1 MISRRS
7 IIAYTLTLTVATGL
21 TGCGS
26 SGGNSA
32 AEAMKGFDVVAVVA
46 LTGPVAAS
54 AKATTEGLQAAID
67 SINASGGV
75 LGQQATL
82 TVLDDAGDPTKSVTL
97 LQSYLDKNT
106 PQLVIPGN
114 NSNQALAMLPVLT
127 RKKVLS
133 MSQGQSNKLNDP
145 KTFPHHFGYNSVP
158 QDTDK
163 IVSLLKERGDRSV
176 ALLAANDALGQ
187 STVDIFKA
195 AFAKGGIQLAV
206 EQYTPTDLDMKSQ
219 LQRLQAA
226 RPQTLLIQSYGATA
240 GYILKGRTELG
251 WDIPTLGAPTLGNG
265 NNLALVSSPADW
277 KNLKLFVNKVNTPQ
291 HLKSPAFDD
300 LLARLKSA
308 NSKLDQPF
316 QIYST
321 AWDSVH
327 LAKLAAEQAKSTD
340 GPATA
345 KALENRTEVQGASPL
360 VSFSKEIYSPSNH
373 FFDLSAVPDA
383 NAVVAPGPIVGG
395 FIQSVTQ

>member
-1 MISRRS
+1 VISKRYLVALS
-7 IIAYTLTLTVATGL
+7 LTVATGL
-21 TGCGS
+21 AGCGGS
-26 SGGNSA
+26 SANSA
-32 AEAMKGFDVVAVVA
+32 SGAKKDFAVVAVVA
-46 LTGPVAAS
+46 LTGPVSAS
-54 AKATTEGLQAAID
+54 AKATTEGLQAAVD
-67 SINASGGV
+67 SINAAGGV
-75 LGQQATL
+75 MGQKASL
-82 TVLDDAGDPTKSVTL
+82 TVLDDGGDPTKSVTL
-97 LQSYLDKNT
+97 LQSYLDENT

-114 NSNQALAMLPVLT
+114 NSNQALAMLPLLT

-145 KTFPHHFGYNSVP
+145 KTFPYHFGYNSVP

-187 STVDIFKA
+187 STVDIFKT
-195 AFAKGGIQLAV
+195 AFAKGGLQLAV
-206 EQYTPTDLDMKSQ
+206 EQYAPTDLDMKSQ

-226 RPQTLLIQSYGATA
+226 KPQTLMIQSYGATA

-251 WDIPTLGAPTLGNG
+251 WDVPTLGAPTLGNG

-277 KNLKLFVNKVNTPQ
+277 KNLLLFVNRVNTPQ
-291 HLKSPAFDD
+291 HIQSPAFDD
-300 LLARLKSA
+300 LLARLTTAK
-308 NSKLDQPF
+308 SKLDQPF

-340 GPATA
+340 APAMA
-345 KALENRTEVQGASPL
+345 KALENRTPVQGASPL
-360 VSFSKEIYSPSNH
+360 VSFSEEVYSPTNH

-395 FIQSVTQ
+395 FIQSVSP

>member
-114 NSNQALAMLPVLT
+114 NSNQALAMLPVL
-127 RKKVLS
+127 
-133 MSQGQSNKLNDP
+133 D
-145 KTFPHHFGYNSVP
+145 H
-158 QDTDK
+158 
-163 IVSLLKERGDRSV
+163 
-176 ALLAANDALGQ
+176 
-187 STVDIFKA
+187 
-195 AFAKGGIQLAV
+195 
-206 EQYTPTDLDMKSQ
+206 
-219 LQRLQAA
+219 A
-226 RPQTLLIQSYGATA
+226 R
-240 GYILKGRTELG
+240 
-251 WDIPTLGAPTLGNG
+251 
-265 NNLALVSSPADW
+265 
-277 KNLKLFVNKVNTPQ
+277 
-291 HLKSPAFDD
+291 
-300 LLARLKSA
+300 
-308 NSKLDQPF
+308 
-316 QIYST
+316 
-321 AWDSVH
+321 
-327 LAKLAAEQAKSTD
+327 
-340 GPATA
+340 
-345 KALENRTEVQGASPL
+345 
-360 VSFSKEIYSPSNH
+360 
-373 FFDLSAVPDA
+373 
-383 NAVVAPGPIVGG
+383 
-395 FIQSVTQ
+395 

>member
-1 MISRRS
+1 MVARRY
-7 IIAYTLTLTVATGL
+7 ITAFTLTVAIGL

-26 SGGNSA
+26 SSGNSA
-32 AEAMKGFDVVAVVA
+32 AGAKKDFAVVAVVA

-54 AKATTEGLQAAID
+54 AKATTEGLQAAVD

-75 LGQQATL
+75 MGEKASL

-97 LQSYLDKNT
+97 LQSYLDKHT

-145 KTFPHHFGYNSVP
+145 ARYPYFFGYNSVP
-158 QDTDK
+158 QDTVK
-163 IVSLLKERGDRSV
+163 IVSLLKARGDRSV

-195 AFAKGGIQLAV
+195 TFAKAGIELAV
-206 EQYTPTDLDMKSQ
+206 DQYAPTDLDMKPQ

-251 WDIPTLGAPTLGNG
+251 WDVPTLGAPTLGNG

-277 KNLKLFVNKVNTPQ
+277 KNLTLFVNRVNTPQ
-291 HLKSPAFDD
+291 HLQSPAFDD
-300 LLARLKSA
+300 LLARLKTA
-308 NSKLDQPF
+308 GSKLDQPF

-327 LAKLAAEQAKSTD
+327 LAKLGAEQAKSTD
-340 GPATA
+340 GPAMA
-345 KALENRTEVQGASPL
+345 KALENRQETQGGSSL
-360 VSFSKEIYSPSNH
+360 VSFSKEIYSTSNH
-373 FFDLSAVPDA
+373 FFDLSSVPDA

-395 FIQSVTQ
+395 FIQSVSP

>member
-145 KTFPHHFGYNSVP
+145 KTFPYHFGYNSVP

>member
-1 MISRRS
+1 MITKRY
-7 IIAYTLTLTVATGL
+7 IVALTLTVATCL
-21 TGCGS
+21 TGCASS
-26 SGGNSA
+26 SGTSA
-32 AEAMKGFDVVAVVA
+32 AGGKKTFDVVAVLA

-54 AKATTEGLQAAID
+54 AKGTQEGLQAAVD

-75 LGQQATL
+75 MGQQASL
-82 TVLDDAGDPTKSVTL
+82 TVLDDSGDPTKSVTL
-97 LQSYLDKNT
+97 LQSYLDKKT

-127 RKKVLS
+127 RDKVLS
-133 MSQGQSNKLNDP
+133 MSQGQSNKLNNP
-145 KTFPHHFGYNSVP
+145 KAFPYHFGYNSVP

-163 IVSLLKERGDRSV
+163 IVSYLKARGDRSV

-206 EQYTPTDLDMKSQ
+206 EQYAPTDLDMKPQ
-219 LQRLQAA
+219 LQRLQAT
-226 RPQTLLIQSYGATA
+226 RPQTLMIQSYGATA

-265 NNLALVSSPADW
+265 NNLALVSSPTDW
-277 KNLKLFVNKVNTPQ
+277 KNLKLFVNRVNTPK
-291 HLKSPAFDD
+291 HLQSPAFTD
-300 LLARLKSA
+300 LMTRLKSA

-340 GPATA
+340 GAAMA
-345 KALENRTEVQGASPL
+345 KALENRAAGQGASPL
-360 VSFSKEIYSPSNH
+360 VSFSKETYSPTNH
-373 FFDLSAVPDA
+373 FFDLSSVPDA

-395 FIQSVTQ
+395 FIQSVSN